1 MTNVYEMNPNEY
13 NLKLAEA
20 LKKIPEFKQPDWSR
34 LVKSGAS
41 KERPIDDPDFWHKTN
56 FFYNSHF

>member
-41 KERPIDDPDFWHKTN
+41 KEDQLMTLTSGTKELEAF
-56 FFYNSHF
+56 